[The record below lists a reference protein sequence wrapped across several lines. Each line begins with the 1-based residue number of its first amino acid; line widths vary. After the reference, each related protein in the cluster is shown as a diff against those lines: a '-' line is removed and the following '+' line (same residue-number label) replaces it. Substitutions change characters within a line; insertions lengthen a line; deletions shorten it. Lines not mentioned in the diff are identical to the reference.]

1 MSPSTSI
8 SSPRFKDQ
16 VKYRTFAFL
25 AFLFDRD
32 RNHTTDFARFRTSV
46 KYFLSS
52 FLYKYACMTY
62 ANTTKFPPPLR
73 LRSACDQHRC
83 NPPRRPSQN
92 YRSLS
97 HHLAPFSHFA
107 IAVYRLRHRH
117 RTSTS
122 HREHRSSKL
131 SQVPRSVRRAHSTSQ
146 LPLIAN
152 QVVHRRYHSPSW
164 TRGSP

>member
-8 SSPRFKDQ
+8 SSPRSKDQ

-62 ANTTKFPPPLR
+62 ANPTKFPPPLR

-122 HREHRSSKL
+122 HREHRSSNSVKSL
-131 SQVPRSVRRAHSTSQ
+131 AQCEGHIVRRSCLRSLTK
-146 LPLIAN
+146 
-152 QVVHRRYHSPSW
+152 
-164 TRGSP
+164 